1 MVKDILFYKIFC
13 WINLFLIY
21 NFWYLSKISQDLVSR
36 FCTKRNNLVEN
47 ITNYGNETLDRAEYW
62 SREKCLEK
70 WCETFLNKTT
80 VVIKI

>member
-1 MVKDILFYKIFC
+1 MVKDILFYKNFC

-47 ITNYGNETLDRAEYW
+47 ITQIMAMKLWTVQSIG
-62 SREKCLEK
+62 LEK
-70 WCETFLNKTT
+70 NVLRNGARPF
-80 VVIKI
+80 